1 MSISIVMISFN
12 QVEFLAKAMY
22 SVLNQE
28 SVDLQ
33 LIVVDPG
40 STDGSREF
48 AQGVAN
54 KDDRVIL
61 IFESDSGPA
70 DGLNKGFK
78 RAENEFV
85 GYLNSDDI
93 YLPSALRIIEI
104 NFKLHVDADVIY

>member
-12 QVEFLAKAMY
+12 QVEFLTRAMY

-33 LIVVDPG
+33 LVVVDPG

-48 AQGVAN
+48 AQRVAD

-70 DGLNKGFK
+70 EIG
-78 RAENEFV
+78 RA
-85 GYLNSDDI
+85 
-93 YLPSALRIIEI
+93 
-104 NFKLHVDADVIY
+104 HV